1 MIDLEGLAGHR
12 GSAFGWVG
20 QQWEGKHV
28 SEAPEQPRTEHFVN
42 LLAIAWRDANRRGGA
57 GGDVG
62 GGGGVGG
69 GGVGGGGVGGSAG
82 GAGEGGDGGGRG
94 WLFIEDEDTHI
105 GGVTVPASL
114 FAVLRCAPLVVRA
127 GQPTPEP

>member
-20 QQWEGKHV
+20 QQWEGKQV

-42 LLAIAWRDANRRGGA
+42 LLAIAWRDANRQGGK
-57 GGDVG
+57 GGKG
-62 GGGGVGG
+62 GGGGGG
-69 GGVGGGGVGGSAG
+69 GGAVAG
-82 GAGEGGDGGGRG
+82 GEGEGGAEGGAGGGRG

-105 GGVTVPASL
+105 GGVTLPMSL
-114 FAVLRCAPLVVRA
+114 FAVLRCAPLVVRV
-127 GQPTPEP
+127 G